1 MFLSNVEWFWQEEV
15 SSAVTVFFEGGR
27 LLGLGWVRGNMI
39 FFSTSLI
46 LQKIVLA
53 NVV

>member
-15 SSAVTVFFEGGR
+15 SSAVTVFFEGGEVTR
-27 LLGLGWVRGNMI
+27 VGLGQGKHD